1 MKTSVIEQKDIAAAR
16 DSLKATRRWVG
27 QELSTK
33 LQIFHYW
40 KQELT
45 ISLSLKYSFLF
56 DQDQN
61 NFFLLFIIHL
71 HILTFFPFC
80 NTELT

>member
-33 LQIFHYW
+33 LRIFHYW

-45 ISLSLKYSFLF
+45 ISLSL
-56 DQDQN
+56 
-61 NFFLLFIIHL
+61 FFPLCLLLITHL
-71 HILTFFPFC
+71 HIQTFFPFG

>member
-27 QELSTK
+27 QELSMK
-33 LQIFHYW
+33 LQIFHHW

-45 ISLSLKYSFLF
+45 ISLSL
-56 DQDQN
+56 
-61 NFFLLFIIHL
+61 
-71 HILTFFPFC
+71 FFP
-80 NTELT
+80 L